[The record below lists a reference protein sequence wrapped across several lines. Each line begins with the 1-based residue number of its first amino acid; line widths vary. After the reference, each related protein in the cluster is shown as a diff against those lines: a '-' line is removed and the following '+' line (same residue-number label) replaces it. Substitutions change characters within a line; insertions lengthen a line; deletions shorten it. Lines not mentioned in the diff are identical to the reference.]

1 MIENDLP
8 HFFAGSGVPLVV
20 VPGLSGRTGAPA
32 RLKAWMQRKA
42 IADFIGDRKVFTID
56 RPYDL
61 DPGTSIADL
70 AAEYARTVTSLF
82 DEP

>member
-32 RLKAWMQRKA
+32 RLKAWMQLLTGYHP
-42 IADFIGDRKVFTID
+42 IARAQ
-56 RPYDL
+56 
-61 DPGTSIADL
+61 PGAPAPARCVALAD
-70 AAEYARTVTSLF
+70 
-82 DEP
+82 